1 MRRHRIA
8 VIAAAVLV
16 CSLWAFS
23 AGAQTA
29 KITRYCRFQ
38 AGDTVAYGIVE
49 GEQIRRLDGD
59 LFGKWKPTDRT
70 YPLSSVKLLVPS
82 ARPTQVLALAGNY
95 KSHLGGG
102 SHVTT
107 VTTTTKVTTD
117 VASGQTTSTSTT
129 LSETEKPGE
138 VPPKFQIPQLF
149 FKSPSCLIATGENIV
164 IPPGTN
170 EVHYE
175 AELVI
180 VIGRRAKNVSETAAK
195 DYILGVACGND
206 VSARDWQKADV
217 QWWRAKGSDT
227 FGPVGPFIV
236 SGINYDDLRMQL
248 RLNGKTVQDER
259 TSQLIHSVPKMVS
272 FTSQYVTLE
281 PGDLI
286 FTGTPGRTAAIK
298 PGDEVVVEL
307 EHVGTLVNK
316 VVASAPAGRER
327 LSKTE

>member
-1 MRRHRIA
+1 
-8 VIAAAVLV
+8 V
-16 CSLWAFS
+16 
-23 AGAQTA
+23 
-29 KITRYCRFQ
+29 TRYCRFQ
-38 AGDTVAYGIVE
+38 AGDTTAYGIVE
-49 GEQIRRLDGD
+49 GEQIRRLEGD
-59 LFGKWKPTDRT
+59 LFGKWKATERT

-107 VTTTTKVTTD
+107 VTTTTKVTTN
-117 VASGQTTSTSTT
+117 VANGQTTSESTT

-149 FKSPSCLIATGENIV
+149 FKSPSCLVATGENIV

-180 VIGRRAKNVSETAAK
+180 VIGRRAKNVSEAAAK
-195 DYILGVACGND
+195 DYILGITCGND

-259 TSQLIHSVPKMVS
+259 TSQLIHNVPKLVS
-272 FTSQYVTLE
+272 FTSQHVTLE

-286 FTGTPGRTAAIK
+286 FTGTPGRTSAIK

-316 VVASAPAGRER
+316 VTAAPSAGRER